1 MSVVRGALPRRRLQ
15 DVVDAEDDLSGF
27 GGGEEHLP
35 LHLEAPGDAHLQGKT
50 VG

>member
-1 MSVVRGALPRRRLQ
+1 MSVVRGALLRRRLQ
-15 DVVDAEDDLSGF
+15 DVVDAEDDLSGL